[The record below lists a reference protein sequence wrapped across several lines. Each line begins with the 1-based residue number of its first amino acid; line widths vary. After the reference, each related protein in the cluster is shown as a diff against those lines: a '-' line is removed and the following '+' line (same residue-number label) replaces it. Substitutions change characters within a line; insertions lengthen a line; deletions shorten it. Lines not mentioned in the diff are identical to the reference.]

1 MEHGV
6 HRGRL
11 VGIRSRVPY
20 RQVAWEEEACRCR
33 ASGFNNMLGAR
44 LQGKRLYDGAQT
56 CGRVSG
62 ENRHVSVERTTRDEQ
77 RTKAMN
83 ELRARQTHQDPVIV
97 GWWARLVPSRF
108 VNHSSIAEERVL
120 LLFFH
125 TTDVPL

>member
-11 VGIRSRVPY
+11 VGIRSRVLY

-33 ASGFNNMLGAR
+33 ASGFNNMWGAR
-44 LQGKRLYDGAQT
+44 LQGKRLYDGGQT
-56 CGRVSG
+56 RGRVSG

-83 ELRARQTHQDPVIV
+83 EMRARQTHQDSVIV
-97 GWWARLVPSRF
+97 GWWARLVPLTLCESF
-108 VNHSSIAEERVL
+108 QHC
-120 LLFFH
+120 
-125 TTDVPL
+125 